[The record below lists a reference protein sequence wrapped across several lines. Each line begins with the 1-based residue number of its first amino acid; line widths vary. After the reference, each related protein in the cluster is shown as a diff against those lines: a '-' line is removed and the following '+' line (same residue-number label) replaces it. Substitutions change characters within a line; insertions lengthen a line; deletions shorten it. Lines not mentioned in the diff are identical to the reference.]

1 MVAPLAR
8 RNRSFLGLDI
18 GNTRLTAGAA
28 LGDGRLLLADEQP
41 APVGAEATVAVLLD
55 MARRAADAAE
65 RAGQPAAG
73 LGLGFGGPVD
83 YEQQLTRGS
92 FHSPGWD
99 GLPLAAVF
107 AQELG
112 IPALLDNDAN
122 AGGLGEATFGRG
134 RGCRTLLY
142 VNVGTGVGG
151 AVILDGR
158 VHHGATGS
166 AGEIGHVV
174 LDPEGPLCNCGRRGC
189 VEALAS
195 GSALERMAHEAGLA
209 DPRGREVMAAA
220 EAGEPLSAAIVRRAA
235 EALGLGIAGAA
246 NLLDPDVVVLGGGVP
261 EAGEAWWGPLRDSF
275 ARHAMQ
281 PIAEHTRL
289 EQAELG
295 YRAGVLGA
303 AALGVQ
309 AAERGCP

>member
-1 MVAPLAR
+1 
-8 RNRSFLGLDI
+8 
-18 GNTRLTAGAA
+18 
-28 LGDGRLLLADEQP
+28 
-41 APVGAEATVAVLLD
+41 
-55 MARRAADAAE
+55 
-65 RAGQPAAG
+65 
-73 LGLGFGGPVD
+73 
-83 YEQQLTRGS
+83 
-92 FHSPGWD
+92 
-99 GLPLAAVF
+99 
-107 AQELG
+107 
-112 IPALLDNDAN
+112 
-122 AGGLGEATFGRG
+122 
-134 RGCRTLLY
+134 
-142 VNVGTGVGG
+142 
-151 AVILDGR
+151 
-158 VHHGATGS
+158 
-166 AGEIGHVV
+166 
-174 LDPEGPLCNCGRRGC
+174 
-189 VEALAS
+189 
-195 GSALERMAHEAGLA
+195 
-209 DPRGREVMAAA
+209 MAAA